1 MILRT
6 LEDAVTAIKDHGSL
20 AALFVGQFGAT
31 MYELTLY
38 AIEPTGIL
46 RRYQL
51 ETTTALVEPP
61 KVTPVGDVV
70 GTGWQN
76 FTEVF
81 GAQDVVVY
89 AFSTDGA
96 VDWHREDNASPR
108 DPQDGRVL
116 SE

>member
-1 MILRT
+1 M
-6 LEDAVTAIKDHGSL
+6 
-20 AALFVGQFGAT
+20 
-31 MYELTLY
+31 
-38 AIEPTGIL
+38 
-46 RRYQL
+46 
-51 ETTTALVEPP
+51 
-61 KVTPVGDVV
+61 